1 MIRRRWLALCGACI
15 VLFMG
20 VVLLLPS
27 VLSCSDKV
35 AFDGQFTIDHL
46 NKYTPVK
53 DQGRN
58 QICWI
63 YATLS
68 AIETTHLSLGDSV
81 HLSPYFPLR
90 NYLWEQARQY
100 WSDKDEAS
108 FTSRSTA
115 LTAIRLL
122 QQYGAM
128 PYDSYHRGEKVNIN
142 VLTDKT
148 SLLAKH
154 SQPLSKDFDAYS
166 RKISDGIDDALGY
179 PSHHVFMFGMEY
191 TPHEFA
197 RSVCAPDEYVGYTSF
212 LHHPFYE
219 SFALE
224 VPDNIDGSEY
234 YNIPIDELTDMVC
247 NAVIQGYGVCWEGD
261 ISEPGFS
268 FGQGFAV
275 VTDEAEPSNVQEQR
289 QKEFN
294 KHKTTDD
301 HCMAIVG
308 LAHDDSGKQYL
319 IMKNSW
325 GKDNPYDGLMYMSID
340 YFKLKTIA
348 VVMPKVSP
356 QSTSRQHRQDREQ
369 YICWR

>member
-15 VLFMG
+15 VLFIG
-20 VVLLLPS
+20 FVLLLPS
-27 VLSCSDKV
+27 LLSCSDKV
-35 AFDGQFTIDHL
+35 AFNGRFTIDHI
-46 NKYTPVK
+46 NKYTPIK
-53 DQGRN
+53 DQERN

-90 NYLWEQARQY
+90 NYLWEQAQQY

-148 SLLAKH
+148 SLLARH

-224 VPDNIDGSEY
+224 VPDNIDNSEY

-261 ISEPGFS
+261 TSEPGFS